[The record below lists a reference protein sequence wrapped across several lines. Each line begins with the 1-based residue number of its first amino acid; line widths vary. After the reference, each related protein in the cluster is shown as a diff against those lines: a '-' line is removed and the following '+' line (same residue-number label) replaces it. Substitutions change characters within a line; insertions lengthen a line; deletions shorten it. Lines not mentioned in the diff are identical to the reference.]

1 MTWFGKSFQI
11 LLPAQTHMLQ
21 FKKKKEEEGGGGRN
35 QALKER
41 VGYRNQLVKH
51 FYIHN

>member
-21 FKKKKEEEGGGGRN
+21 FKKKKEEEEGGGG
-35 QALKER
+35 AEIKLLKKE
-41 VGYRNQLVKH
+41 LVTET
-51 FYIHN
+51 N

>member
-21 FKKKKEEEGGGGRN
+21 FKKKKEEEGGG
-35 QALKER
+35 AEIKLLKKE
-41 VGYRNQLVKH
+41 LVTET
-51 FYIHN
+51 N